1 MKLHSL
7 TICGFRGF
15 REELKVDFASGFTII
30 TGRNGVGKS
39 TICDAIEFVI
49 TGKIDKYK
57 IEKSAQETFEDYLW
71 WRGDG
76 TPKSHYVTLEFINE
90 EGEIS
95 TFTRYRAK
103 GLSVELDSIE
113 KLLCQ
118 SKTKPSEALHQLC
131 RTTIIRDELIAAY
144 SLDLNETDRFDLV
157 RSALGAIDGPDYSS
171 RAKNVLAAS
180 DKAFKEAEK
189 SYENTRLRLNDALTK
204 LTQIRDSALKSGDAM
219 DALKAL
225 QKHIPEIPDDINKA
239 IKIAKQ
245 SYKNKKMLLNGMGE
259 LLNEAR
265 TIQELRSSFDTQKK
279 QLSKIQPDIETFKA
293 SQKAINDKL
302 IEAHKNLKTECQAD
316 AMAAALSSLIQHGE
330 HVGLD
335 DGHCP
340 LCRAERSIDE
350 FSAGLDA
357 ARTRL
362 HQLGGK
368 VETAQGIVNKLTKQ
382 LSDNAEKLS
391 KYESEVEKIAVIEN
405 KLREREANHVQ
416 MAQHYKVENTIMSL
430 LNDPMK
436 LEQSLLS
443 ERSELIE
450 IERNLLTLETSQA
463 SNQIAE
469 LESRISIIR
478 NELDKTAKHMA
489 KCQKAL
495 EFAKSID
502 HAVKRTAHEIIDE
515 RLALISPL
523 LNELY
528 QRLRPHSNW
537 RNIEYHIRGDVKR
550 FLSLMVG
557 EELNPQFV
565 FSSGQR
571 RAAGIAFL
579 LSVHLSRLWCKW
591 KTIILDDPVQHI
603 DDFRALHLVEV
614 LASLRQNDH
623 QIVCAVEDNA
633 LANLLCRR
641 LRSDEDNIGF
651 RYDLDFTPSGN
662 IHVAKNMHIT
672 PLQHTVLNNLSK

>member
-7 TICGFRGF
+7 AICGFRGF
-15 REELKVDFASGFTII
+15 REKLKIDFASGFTVI

-49 TGKIDKYK
+49 TGKIYKYQV
-57 IEKSAQETFEDYLW
+57 EKSAKETFEDYLW

-76 TPKSHYVTLEFINE
+76 APEAHYVTLEFIGK
-90 EGEIS
+90 EGEIF
-95 TFTRYRAK
+95 TFTRDRAK
-103 GLSVELDSIE
+103 GLDVELDVIE
-113 KLLCQ
+113 SLLCQ
-118 SKTKPSEALHQLC
+118 SRTKPSEALHQLC

-157 RSALGAIDGPDYSS
+157 RSALGAIDGSDYSS

-180 DKAFKEAEK
+180 NEAFKEAERA
-189 SYENTRLRLNDALTK
+189 YENTCLRLNGEYTELTK
-204 LTQIRDSALKSGDAM
+204 IRDSVLKAGDAM
-219 DALKAL
+219 EALKAL
-225 QKHIPEIPDDINKA
+225 QKRIPEIPNDIKKA

-245 SYKNKKMLLNGMGE
+245 SDKDKRILLRGMGE
-259 LLNEAR
+259 LLDEAR
-265 TIQELRSSFDTQKK
+265 IIQELRNSFDTQKE
-279 QLSKIQPDIETFKA
+279 QLSKIQPDIETLKA
-293 SQKAINDKL
+293 NQKAINDKL
-302 IEAHKNLKTECQAD
+302 IEAHKNLKAERQAD
-316 AMAAALSSLIQHGE
+316 DMAAALSSLIQHGE
-330 HVGLD
+330 HVGLEN
-335 DGHCP
+335 GHCP

-368 VETAQGIVNKLTKQ
+368 VETAKGIVSELTKQ
-382 LSDNAEKLS
+382 LSDSAEKLS
-391 KYESEVEKIAVIEN
+391 KYESGVEKIVAMEN
-405 KLREREANHVQ
+405 KLCGREANHVQ
-416 MAQHYKVENTIMSL
+416 MALHNKAGKTIL
-430 LNDPMK
+430 PVLNDPMK
-436 LEQSLLS
+436 LEQALLR

-469 LESRISIIR
+469 LESSVAIIR
-478 NELDKTAKHMA
+478 NERDKTAKHMA
-489 KCQKAL
+489 KCQTAV
-495 EFAKSID
+495 EIAKSID
-502 HAVKRTAHEIIDE
+502 HAVKRTAHEIVDE

-537 RNIEYHIRGDVKR
+537 RNIEYRIRGDIKR

-557 EELNPQFV
+557 EDLNPQFV

-579 LSVHLSRLWCKW
+579 LSVHLSRLWCNW

-614 LASLRQNDH
+614 LASLRQNGH
-623 QIVCAVEDNA
+623 QVVCTVEDSA

-641 LRSDEDNIGF
+641 LRSDEENIGI
-651 RYDLDFTPSGN
+651 RYDLEFTPSGN
-662 IHVAKNMHIT
+662 IHAVKKMYTA
-672 PLQHTVLNNLSK
+672 SSSAYGFE